1 MQINLKVYMRGA
13 NPFKTVENLYSE
25 NTPEMDALGYGFLA
39 GDDEMAR
46 VVMKEGCE
54 PYGMANF
61 LMKKLGTAV
70 KVEMD
75 V

>member
-13 NPFKTVENLYSE
+13 NPFKTVETLYSE
-25 NTPEMDALGYGFLA
+25 NAPEMNALGYGFLA
-39 GDDEMAR
+39 GDDQMVR
-46 VVMKEGCE
+46 LVLKEGSE
-54 PYGMANF
+54 PYGMTDF

-75 V
+75 A

>member
-1 MQINLKVYMRGA
+1 MQINLKVYMHGA
-13 NPFKTVENLYSE
+13 NPFEAVQNLYNE
-25 NTPEMDALGYGFLA
+25 NAPEMNALGYGFLA
-39 GDDEMAR
+39 GDGQMVR
-46 VVMKEGCE
+46 LVLKEGSE
-54 PYGMANF
+54 PYGMADF